1 MNCMRLGLIT
11 LLVFVYAELYAQ
23 NPDSLKKERY
33 LEIGTGLFTLGDF
46 AWANGNIERF
56 KPSYTSF
63 FLRSKEAN
71 SKALPLLIT
80 YKKQIKQGDWSW
92 YTSLLLEFA
101 RKRNNTDFH
110 YYTDYQGIYSNIW
123 GLEYKFISRRNYS
136 LSFKFGLGLAI
147 VHEEE
152 RSNNPY
158 LGTIYY
164 PTSGNNTYI
173 IPIPSGE
180 IQPLAFRFGN
190 KNAAY
195 LNLSLGST
203 GFFQFGY
210 SRKW

>member
-1 MNCMRLGLIT
+1 MRLSIVT
-11 LLVFVYAELYAQ
+11 LLVILSLSVTAQ

-33 LEIGTGLFTLGDF
+33 LEIGAGLFTVGDIV
-46 AWANGNIERF
+46 WANDDFEKY

-63 FLRSKEAN
+63 FQRNKEAN

-101 RKRNNTDFH
+101 RKRNNNDFH
-110 YYTDYQGIYSNIW
+110 YYSDYRGIYSNIW
-123 GLEYKFISRRNYS
+123 GLEYKYISRRNFS
-136 LSFKFGLGLAI
+136 LSFKIGLGLAI

-173 IPIPSGE
+173 LPIPSGE
-180 IQPLAFRFGN
+180 IQPLSFRFGN

-195 LNLSLGST
+195 LNLSLGTT